1 MGLFSRTEKVEELH
15 GEMVRAGAALDRAGY
30 TAARDRRNAAIR
42 ELPADELDSIDFAA
56 LTREVIKR
64 DTW

>member
-1 MGLFSRTEKVEELH
+1 MELFSRTEKVKELH

-30 TAARDRRNAAIR
+30 AAARDRRNAAIR
-42 ELPADELDSIDFAA
+42 ELPADELASLDFAA
-56 LTREVIKR
+56 LTREVIQR